1 MSRKEAGWGNSFLPF
16 TTSCRVS
23 VCLKPSTL
31 SSISYTKN
39 LICHCEEGPFGC
51 CGGRQNSCKGCKW
64 LQAELWRGLP
74 GQPLQGISEL
84 LIALLVQNH
93 LQQWGQRLKCFALQ
107 LAEAKGNESCR
118 DWVLVPGHETSQRL
132 HSAKVTASDVS
143 AAKPVIV
150 VEPNMP
156 RYASQGT

>member
-31 SSISYTKN
+31 SSISYTNN

-51 CGGRQNSCKGCKW
+51 CGGRQKNCKGCKW

-74 GQPLQGISEL
+74 DQPLQGISEL

-107 LAEAKGNESCR
+107 LAEAKGTN
-118 DWVLVPGHETSQRL
+118 
-132 HSAKVTASDVS
+132 
-143 AAKPVIV
+143 PVGIGFSYRV
-150 VEPNMP
+150 MRPP
-156 RYASQGT
+156 RGSTVQKSLLLMSPLPSP